1 MHKKAAICGTL
12 LSSVIFAGS
21 LFAAGG
27 MMGGGG
33 GGGMAGGGG
42 GGGGMMSGLTGIE
55 RLGMMI
61 YRDTN
66 LSRNKTQSCMT
77 CHHPMAG
84 FADPDNMLDP
94 WHNVVSIGDDGMSQ
108 GGRNAPTA
116 AYAGFSPA
124 LHQDAADAYIGGM
137 FWDGR
142 ATGWT
147 ADLHD
152 PLAEQAQG
160 PFLNPVEMNMPSVK
174 AVVDVVRTSM
184 YRDLFLQVFG
194 SGSLSAKNT
203 EQAFDNIARAIAA
216 FERSTHVQRFTSR
229 YDSGQLT
236 EQEQRGLALVTT
248 HCTQCHTTETGAH
261 KGPLFTDYSYA
272 NIGVPANPLLQG
284 NPVDLGLGG
293 FLAAQDTPNAE
304 RENGKFKVP
313 TLRNVALTAPYTHN
327 GYFPTLKDLVNF
339 KNTRDVATWNA
350 PEVAANRTTE
360 IGHLGLSDAQ
370 VDDIVAFLLA
380 LTDSHPNM

>member
-1 MHKKAAICGTL
+1 MNRKAAVCGTL

-33 GGGMAGGGG
+33 GGGMMGGGGG

-94 WHNVVSIGDDGMSQ
+94 WNNVVSIGDDGVSQ

-124 LHQDAADAYIGGM
+124 LHKDGAGNYIGGM

-142 ATGWT
+142 ATGTDLT
-147 ADLHD
+147 ADLYD

-160 PFLNPVEMNMPSVK
+160 PFLNPVEMNMTVE

-194 SGSLSAKNT
+194 SLSDT
-203 EQAFDNIARAIAA
+203 GVAFDNIARALAA

-236 EQEQRGLALVTT
+236 KQERNGLKLVTT
-248 HCTQCHTTETGAH
+248 YCTKCHAMETGAN

-272 NIGVPANPLLQG
+272 NIGVPVNPLLKD
-284 NPVDLGLGG
+284 NPKDLGLGG
-293 FLAAQDTPNAE
+293 FLASKDIPNADL
-304 RENGKFKVP
+304 ENGKFKVP
-313 TLRNVALTAPYTHN
+313 TLRNVALTAPYSHN
-327 GYFPTLKDLVNF
+327 GYFPTLKDIVNF
-339 KNTRDVATWNA
+339 KNTRDNGTWEA
-350 PEVAANRTTE
+350 PEVSANRTDM
-360 IGHLGLSDAQ
+360 IGSLGLSDAQ
-370 VDDIVAFLLA
+370 VDAIVAFLMA
-380 LTDSHPNM
+380 LTDSSPNM